1 MRELIEISMTELT
14 DTELDAV
21 GGGAFDFLN
30 NLVQVN
36 TGVQVG
42 VALGGALA
50 QLLGQSN
57 FSIISCGCP
66 HTPQLLSAGSVSA
79 LRGSVR
85 VQNKGR
91 CRSKETAPARS
102 DVKQR
107 SEVRWG
113 GTPVHGGAGT
123 RACLVCLQHMSEIQ
137 QCLGMSFCG

>member
-57 FSIISCGCP
+57 FSII
-66 HTPQLLSAGSVSA
+66 
-79 LRGSVR
+79 
-85 VQNKGR
+85 
-91 CRSKETAPARS
+91 
-102 DVKQR
+102 
-107 SEVRWG
+107 
-113 GTPVHGGAGT
+113 
-123 RACLVCLQHMSEIQ
+123 
-137 QCLGMSFCG
+137 